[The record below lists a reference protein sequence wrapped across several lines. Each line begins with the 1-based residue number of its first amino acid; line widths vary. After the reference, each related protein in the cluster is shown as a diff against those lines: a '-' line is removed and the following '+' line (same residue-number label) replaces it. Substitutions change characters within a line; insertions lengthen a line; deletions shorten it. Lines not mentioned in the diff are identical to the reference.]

1 MTPDEE
7 RIFKR
12 LRRLEEAV
20 NDLIVAQNKN
30 ATLSQV
36 QELLIIYQTE
46 LESLGIRTEALEARL
61 EMLENDGYS
70 DED

>member
-7 RIFKR
+7 RIYKR

-30 ATLSQV
+30 VTLNQV
-36 QELLIIYQTE
+36 QELLVILQAEI
-46 LESLGIRTEALEARL
+46 ESLGIRTEALENRL

-70 DED
+70 DE